1 MRVYLLA
8 PDLRTRGGFEAQ
20 MSALAAGL
28 AAEGVQVFVAIREAV
43 APDHPYWQRMQQAG
57 VTLSAPPA
65 WLARLLDPP
74 LAWRQASMRLLL
86 ALCVPL
92 LLLAALADRRRRGR
106 SWARSWQGA
115 VGWLHGRFGRWL
127 FADGLSWWLW
137 RRLDRARRR
146 WPPDLVDVQ
155 HSMLPG
161 GLVYAADRGLPLIYT
176 EYGAPDE
183 GLASVWAGL
192 CPVIGRA
199 DAIIGRAQASLDGLQ
214 RLCGPIPPGVVVP
227 NAVTSAPADDA
238 LRPTDPAGPAP
249 GPVIVTAVG
258 RLAPEKGPDLLLTAL
273 RILHEQEM
281 AGESPAGALRV
292 VFAGDGPLRS
302 GLQAQAAAWGLAPYV
317 EFSGA
322 FDDLAPIMQR
332 TDIVAHPTRNDGRS
346 VSVLEAM
353 AWAKPV
359 VATRVGGLPELIE
372 EGVNGLLTPP
382 DDPAALAAALHRLAQ
397 DPDLRRRMG
406 QAGRA
411 RFLAGDFTVAAMVK
425 ATLAVYR
432 QIIVQKSAVGSHP

>member
-92 LLLAALADRRRRGR
+92 LLLAALADRLRRGR

-161 GLVYAADRGLPLIYT
+161 GLVYADDRGLPLIYT

-238 LRPTDPAGPAP
+238 LRPTHPAGPAP

-258 RLAPEKGPDLLLTAL
+258 RLAPEKGPDLLLAAL
-273 RILHEQEM
+273 RILNEQG
-281 AGESPAGALRV
+281 AAAALRV

-322 FDDLAPIMQR
+322 FADLAPIMQR

-432 QIIVQKSAVGSHP
+432 QIIAQKSAVGSHP

>member
-92 LLLAALADRRRRGR
+92 LLLAALADRLRRGR

-161 GLVYAADRGLPLIYT
+161 GLVYADDRGLPLIYT

-238 LRPTDPAGPAP
+238 LRPTHPAGPAP

-258 RLAPEKGPDLLLTAL
+258 RLAPEKGPDLLLAAL
-273 RILHEQEM
+273 RILNEHG
-281 AGESPAGALRV
+281 AAAALRV

>member
-238 LRPTDPAGPAP
+238 LRPTHPAGPAP

-258 RLAPEKGPDLLLTAL
+258 RLAPEKGPDLLLAAL
-273 RILHEQEM
+273 RILNEQG
-281 AGESPAGALRV
+281 AAAALRV

-322 FDDLAPIMQR
+322 FADLAPIMQR

>member
-1 MRVYLLA
+1 
-8 PDLRTRGGFEAQ
+8 T
-20 MSALAAGL
+20 
-28 AAEGVQVFVAIREAV
+28 
-43 APDHPYWQRMQQAG
+43 H
-57 VTLSAPPA
+57 
-65 WLARLLDPP
+65 
-74 LAWRQASMRLLL
+74 
-86 ALCVPL
+86 
-92 LLLAALADRRRRGR
+92 
-106 SWARSWQGA
+106 
-115 VGWLHGRFGRWL
+115 
-127 FADGLSWWLW
+127 
-137 RRLDRARRR
+137 
-146 WPPDLVDVQ
+146 
-155 HSMLPG
+155 
-161 GLVYAADRGLPLIYT
+161 
-176 EYGAPDE
+176 
-183 GLASVWAGL
+183 
-192 CPVIGRA
+192 
-199 DAIIGRAQASLDGLQ
+199 
-214 RLCGPIPPGVVVP
+214 
-227 NAVTSAPADDA
+227 
-238 LRPTDPAGPAP
+238 PAGPAP

-258 RLAPEKGPDLLLTAL
+258 RLAPEKGPDLLLAAL

-302 GLQAQAAAWGLAPYV
+302 SLQAQAAAWGLAPYV

-432 QIIVQKSAVGSHP
+432 QVIAQKSAVGSHP

>member
-65 WLARLLDPP
+65 WLARLLAPP

-92 LLLAALADRRRRGR
+92 LLLAALAARLRRGR

-127 FADGLSWWLW
+127 FAAALSWWLW
-137 RRLDRARRR
+137 RRLARARRR

-227 NAVTSAPADDA
+227 NAVTGAPAADA
-238 LRPTDPAGPAP
+238 LRPTAPANPAP

-258 RLAPEKGPDLLLTAL
+258 RLAPEKGPDLLLAAL

-281 AGESPAGALRV
+281 AGALRV

-302 GLQAQAAAWGLAPYV
+302 SLQAQAAAWGLAPYV

-346 VSVLEAM
+346 VSVLEARP
-353 AWAKPV
+353 WPNPV
-359 VATRVGGLPELIE
+359 VAPGVGGLPELMGA
-372 EGVNGLLTPP
+372 GVTGLLTPP
-382 DDPAALAAALHRLAQ
+382 DDPAALAAALLRLAL

-432 QIIVQKSAVGSHP
+432 QVIAQKSAVGSHP

>member
-238 LRPTDPAGPAP
+238 LRPTDPANPAP

-258 RLAPEKGPDLLLTAL
+258 RLAPEKGPDLLLAAL
-273 RILHEQEM
+273 RILNEHG
-281 AGESPAGALRV
+281 AAAALRV

-302 GLQAQAAAWGLAPYV
+302 SLQAQAAAWGLAPYV

-432 QIIVQKSAVGSHP
+432 QVIAQKSAVGSHP

>member
-92 LLLAALADRRRRGR
+92 LLLAALADRLRRGR

-161 GLVYAADRGLPLIYT
+161 GLVYADDRGLPLIYT

-238 LRPTDPAGPAP
+238 LRPTDPANPAP
-249 GPVIVTAVG
+249 GQVIVTAVG
-258 RLAPEKGPDLLLTAL
+258 RLAPEKGPDILLAGL

-281 AGESPAGALRV
+281 AGESPAAALRV

-302 GLQAQAAAWGLAPYV
+302 SLQAQAAAWGLASSV

-322 FDDLAPIMQR
+322 FADLAPIMQR

-353 AWAKPV
+353 AWAKP
-359 VATRVGGLPELIE
+359 
-372 EGVNGLLTPP
+372 
-382 DDPAALAAALHRLAQ
+382 
-397 DPDLRRRMG
+397 
-406 QAGRA
+406 
-411 RFLAGDFTVAAMVK
+411 
-425 ATLAVYR
+425 
-432 QIIVQKSAVGSHP
+432 